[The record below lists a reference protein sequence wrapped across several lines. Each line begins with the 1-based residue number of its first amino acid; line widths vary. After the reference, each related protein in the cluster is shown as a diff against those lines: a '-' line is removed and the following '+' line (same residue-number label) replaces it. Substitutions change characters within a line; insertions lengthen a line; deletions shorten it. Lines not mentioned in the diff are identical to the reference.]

1 MQTSG
6 DSSGHAVL
14 VARARQ
20 GSDTAFSR
28 LVSEHQGAV
37 RAFAR
42 RLAASPTDADDL
54 AQEAFVTAWSKI
66 DRLRPD
72 ASFRTFVCGI
82 VFAKARNDR
91 RRFNRA
97 AARDTQ
103 WHDLTPQSASSTVDT
118 RLSVQAALQTLPLD
132 VRAAVSLCV
141 AGEYSHSEAAE
152 ILGLPLGT
160 VKTHIQKGREAL
172 NRLLGVES

>member
-1 MQTSG
+1 MEQPG
-6 DSSGHAVL
+6 DSSHAAL
-14 VARARQ
+14 VERARR

-28 LVSEHQGAV
+28 LVSENQAAV

-42 RLAASPTDADDL
+42 RLAANPADADDL
-54 AQEAFVTAWSKI
+54 AQEAFVTAWKKI
-66 DRLRPD
+66 DHLRPD

-103 WHDLTPQSASSTVDT
+103 WHDLTPQTASSTVDT
-118 RLSVQAALQTLPLD
+118 KLSVQAALQVLPLD

-141 AGEYSHSEAAE
+141 AGDYSHSEAAE